1 LLHIKLMSD
10 RTYAV
15 LAKHAASAGHAVYL
29 EQRGIMPAH
38 LTRENGKIPDFI
50 VQREG
55 GTTEAVDFTT
65 ATVLEYTRESL
76 LHDTKPKPVTV
87 GRARNKLSSTPTD
100 APASASRSPRKGR
113 RSSTPANCRP
123 SASSPSSP
131 SRPPGVS
138 AKPLSN
144 GAKTSQSNSNNVNTQ
159 LTSPPRPPPTSKA
172 HTTPRL
178 SRSTTTTSPKLNSNS
193 TDRTWSGASEPTQ
206 KRATNTSTTSP
217 RPSSTSDPT

>member
-1 LLHIKLMSD
+1 MSD

-65 ATVLEYTRESL
+65 ATVLEYSRESL
-76 LHDTKPKPVTV
+76 LHDAKPKPVTV

-100 APASASRSPRKGR
+100 APASAS
-113 RSSTPANCRP
+113 
-123 SASSPSSP
+123 
-131 SRPPGVS
+131 
-138 AKPLSN
+138 
-144 GAKTSQSNSNNVNTQ
+144 
-159 LTSPPRPPPTSKA
+159 
-172 HTTPRL
+172 
-178 SRSTTTTSPKLNSNS
+178 S
-193 TDRTWSGASEPTQ
+193 TDPLIPDSKRPAPGCRSGPF
-206 KRATNTSTTSP
+206 
-217 RPSSTSDPT
+217 